1 MRRLTALA
9 LGLGALMEC
18 GGAGAQP
25 GEWPAT
31 VVTISGRAEVQTKG
45 AAAWSPAKLRLDMGP
60 GDRARTAVGSRL
72 VLRSAGEHAL
82 RLAQLS
88 EVELLEDEAGA
99 TDRPAR
105 VRMERGWLWVV
116 VKPGSPERSQVEV
129 LAGPVTVAL
138 RGTGVGIRMNADGSV
153 LVRAYHGL
161 AVCTGPGPRKEW
173 ERQLTDGQ
181 EVAVAKD
188 GTPGPARS
196 LTRDRSDEPW
206 IKWNEDQDFA
216 GGYGGKPPADK

>member
-1 MRRLTALA
+1 MRRLAALA

-31 VVTISGRAEVQTKG
+31 VVTISGRAEVQKKG
-45 AAAWSPAKLRLDMGP
+45 GAAWSPAKLRLEVGG

-72 VLRSAGEHAL
+72 VLRSTDEHAV

-88 EVELLEDEAGA
+88 QVELLEDEAGA

-105 VRMERGWLWVV
+105 VRMERGWLWVA
-116 VKPGSPERSQVEV
+116 VKPGSPDRSQVEV

-161 AVCTGPGPRKEW
+161 AVCTGPGSRKEW
-173 ERQLTDGQ
+173 ERQLQDGQ
-181 EVAVAKD
+181 EIVVAKD
-188 GTPGPARS
+188 GTPGPAQS
-196 LTRDRSDEPW
+196 LTRDKIDESW
-206 IKWNEDQDFA
+206 IKWNEDQDLA